1 LAKIKPNPVLSG
13 YLERYKAR
21 RSSNYRRIQV
31 AQRPDLTR
39 FIDAGA
45 GFVSLT
51 RGQATASARDLVSQ
65 GLLAQN
71 QVQAFVD
78 GILEESRRRRD
89 SAISTVRTEVGRQV
103 KLLGLITKE
112 DLADAERRLRK
123 ELGSKSASKASG
135 AKKTPVKKTPVKKA
149 TVKKATAKKAPV
161 KRTTAKRGA

>member
-1 LAKIKPNPVLSG
+1 M
-13 YLERYKAR
+13 
-21 RSSNYRRIQV
+21 

-51 RGQATASARDLVSQ
+51 RGQAQASARDLVSQ

-71 QVQAFVD
+71 QVQSFVD

-103 KLLGLITKE
+103 KLLGLITKD

-123 ELGSKSASKASG
+123 ELGGNSASKTSG
-135 AKKTPVKKTPVKKA
+135 ERKAPVKKTVKKTAVKKTAVKKA
-149 TVKKATAKKAPV
+149 PTKKAAVKKAAVKKAPV
-161 KRTTAKRGA
+161 KRTTAKRSA

>member
-1 LAKIKPNPVLSG
+1 M
-13 YLERYKAR
+13 
-21 RSSNYRRIQV
+21 

-103 KLLGLITKE
+103 KLLGLITKD
-112 DLADAERRLRK
+112 DLAAAERRLRK
-123 ELGSKSASKASG
+123 ELGGNLGSKASG
-135 AKKTPVKKTPVKKA
+135 ERKAPVKKTVKKA
-149 TVKKATAKKAPV
+149 TVEKAPTKKAAGKKAPAKKAPV
-161 KRTTAKRGA
+161 KRTTAKRSA

>member
-1 LAKIKPNPVLSG
+1 VLSG
-13 YLERYKAR
+13 YLKRYKAR
-21 RSSNYRRIQV
+21 CSSNYRRIQV

-135 AKKTPVKKTPVKKA
+135 ATKAPVKKATVKNATVKKA
-149 TVKKATAKKAPV
+149 TVKKAPAKKAPV
-161 KRTTAKRGA
+161 KRTTAKRSA

>member
-1 LAKIKPNPVLSG
+1 M
-13 YLERYKAR
+13 
-21 RSSNYRRIQV
+21 

-51 RGQATASARDLVSQ
+51 RGQAQASARDLVSQ

-71 QVQAFVD
+71 QVQSFVD

-103 KLLGLITKE
+103 KLLGLITKD
-112 DLADAERRLRK
+112 DLAEAERRLRK
-123 ELGSKSASKASG
+123 ELGGNSVSKASG
-135 AKKTPVKKTPVKKA
+135 ER
-149 TVKKATAKKAPV
+149 KAPV
-161 KRTTAKRGA
+161 K

>member
-1 LAKIKPNPVLSG
+1 M
-13 YLERYKAR
+13 
-21 RSSNYRRIQV
+21 

-51 RGQATASARDLVSQ
+51 RGQAQASARDLVSQ

-71 QVQAFVD
+71 QVQSFVD

-103 KLLGLITKE
+103 KLLGLITKD
-112 DLADAERRLRK
+112 DLAEAERRLRK
-123 ELGSKSASKASG
+123 ELGGNSVSKASG
-135 AKKTPVKKTPVKKA
+135 ERKPPVKKTVKKTVKKAAVKKTPVKKA
-149 TVKKATAKKAPV
+149 PVKKAPAKK
-161 KRTTAKRGA
+161 TTAKRSA